1 MNIIE
6 AMLDARLFRPWF
18 RDRASWRAWESFL
31 AALFALPMTAE
42 EEATYRAST
51 GRARPPQQPF
61 RETWLV
67 CGRRAGKSFILAL
80 VAVFLA
86 CFRSYGQFLA
96 PGERATV
103 RQLLSGIE
111 SDLGGADLLSVGQR
125 QLAQRA
131 ALHGAL
137 PEDAEARWA
146 AGESI
151 DIDPYLRAVGVQRR
165 VLATLGLE
173 RRARDVTPSEDLQ
186 SYLSARRRVAE
197 AAGEPLEVRS
207 PVDFDEI
214 AGEPRP

>member
-1 MNIIE
+1 MADDSAGIE
-6 AMLDARLFRPWF
+6 VGSGRKGRRSGAARLRSIEDLDG
-18 RDRASWRAWESFL
+18 RTTASRKA
-31 AALFALPMTAE
+31 
-42 EEATYRAST
+42 
-51 GRARPPQQPF
+51 
-61 RETWLV
+61 
-67 CGRRAGKSFILAL
+67 
-80 VAVFLA
+80 
-86 CFRSYGQFLA
+86 
-96 PGERATV
+96 

-131 ALHGAL
+131 ALLGAL
-137 PEDAEARWA
+137 IEDAEARWA